1 MAGPFRLPLIPIFL
15 SYTIGITLGYFDL
28 PFFPQ
33 AWILVIIFLCL
44 WMVTMAL
51 RRQNWGSWVVLGIF
65 LSLGS
70 ASIQAYLHPHHPPS
84 HVSHFNGT
92 GRIALE
98 GTMDRPPHRTP
109 RGTQLLIR
117 SSEVIVSNRRIPV
130 NGHVLLF
137 VPSRSEPFRFG
148 ERYRFLCV
156 LHPPRGFHNPGGF
169 SYERHLAFQRVHAAG
184 FSEEQGWVKLGEGYG
199 NPLLLQVETWRDQIR
214 GFLEREATPPSSAI
228 LKALVLG
235 EQGDIPEEISEQFTA
250 TGIAH
255 LLAISGDHL
264 GIVAFLSFS
273 LLLWILKRSGTLLL
287 SVSVK
292 KWAAALTIPCLLL
305 YTLIAGAGISV
316 IRATIMVI
324 VFFLSILF
332 QRERNLLHTLVLA
345 AFLILLFSPPSLFDV
360 SFQLSFLAVLSILYM
375 VPRILPVFSREKILV
390 PQETSWRQRLW
401 TYVKLSFLV
410 TGVATLGTAPFV
422 ALHFNRISPVGLLTN
437 LFIIPW
443 VGFLIVPM
451 ALVASVSSFFIPGV
465 ATGLIQVSSGVTSVL
480 LQVVSWVASLPFT
493 SLFLST
499 PTPVE
504 IILFYLLLFLA
515 VHLRRGKAMRILF
528 ICVSLALVFDWVY
541 WSVKDRF
548 QKDLVLTFIDVG
560 HGDSILVEFPGGK
573 RMLVDGGGQED
584 DPFDIG
590 QHVIAPFLWSK
601 KIRGIDYLVLTHPDP
616 DHLNGLNFVASHFRV
631 GQFWDNGIKT
641 ESEPYGR
648 LHETLAA
655 KKVERISFNQTSP
668 PREIEGVQVF
678 FCNPGNE
685 GKFSD
690 GERKVSFHNNHSLVM
705 RLQFHQVAI
714 LLAGDIEKEAE
725 YKIIRSRQSLQADVL
740 KVAHHGS
747 SSSSTLP
754 FLERVNPTHAMIS
767 VGARAMGRLPHP
779 EVLRRFQ
786 DLGCRVYR
794 TDRHGAMTVVTDGEN
809 IKIIPY
815 RADHEAGRKE
825 S

>member
-28 PFFPQ
+28 PFFSQ

-44 WMVTMAL
+44 WMATVAL
-51 RRQNWGSWVVLGIF
+51 RKQGWGSWVVLGIF
-65 LSLGS
+65 ISLGS
-70 ASIQAYLHPHHPPS
+70 ASIQAYLHPKHPPS
-84 HVSHFNGT
+84 HVSQFNGT

-98 GTMDRPPHRTP
+98 GTIDRPPHRTP
-109 RGTQLLIR
+109 QGTQLLIR
-117 SSEVIVSNRRIPV
+117 SSEVIVSNRHIPV

-137 VPSRSEPFRFG
+137 VPSQSEPFRFG
-148 ERYRFLCV
+148 DRYRFLCV

-169 SYERHLAFQRVHAAG
+169 SYERHLAFQRVHTTG

-199 NPLLLQVETWRDQIR
+199 NPLLLQVEKWRDQIR
-214 GFLEREATPPSSAI
+214 RFLEGEATPPSSAI

-273 LLLWILKRSGTLLL
+273 LLLWILKRSETLLL

-305 YTLIAGAGISV
+305 YTFIAGAGISV

-375 VPRILPVFSREKILV
+375 VPRILPLLSREKILV

-401 TYVKLSFLV
+401 KYLKLSFLV
-410 TGVATLGTAPFV
+410 SGVATLGTAPFV

-451 ALVASVSSFFIPGV
+451 ALVASVLSFFIPWV
-465 ATGLIQVSSGVTSVL
+465 AASLIQVSSAVTSVL
-480 LQVVSWVASLPFT
+480 LQVVAWVASFPFA
-493 SLFLST
+493 SFFLST

-504 IILFYLLLFLA
+504 ILLFYLLLFLT
-515 VHLRRGKAMRILF
+515 VHLRRGRAIRTLF
-528 ICVSLALVFDWVY
+528 ICVSLALVFDGVY
-541 WSVKDRF
+541 WNVKDRF

-584 DPFDIG
+584 DRFDIG
-590 QHVIAPFLWSK
+590 KQVIAPFLWGK
-601 KIRGIDYLVLTHPDP
+601 KIRRIDYLVLTHPDP
-616 DHLNGLNFVASHFRV
+616 DHLKGLNFVASHFRV
-631 GQFWDNGIKT
+631 GQFWDNGIGS
-641 ESEPYGR
+641 ESEPYWR
-648 LHETLAA
+648 LHETLAT
-655 KKVERISFNQTSP
+655 KKVERLSFNQMSP
-668 PREIEGVQVF
+668 PRGIEGVLVF

-685 GKFSD
+685 GKSSD
-690 GERKVSFHNNHSLVM
+690 GERKVSFHNNRSLVM
-705 RLQFHQVAI
+705 KLQFHRVAI
-714 LLAGDIEKEAE
+714 LLAGDIEKETE
-725 YKIIRSRQSLQADVL
+725 YNIVRSGHALKADVL
-740 KVAHHGS
+740 KVPHHGS

-754 FLERVNPTHAMIS
+754 FLEKVNPTYAMIS
-767 VGARAMGRLPHP
+767 VGTRAMGRLPHP

-794 TDRHGAMTVVTDGEN
+794 TDHHGAMTVVTDGET
-809 IKIIPY
+809 IKIIPTI
-815 RADHEAGRKE
+815 ADHETGRKE

>member
-1 MAGPFRLPLIPIFL
+1 MAGPFRLPLIPIFF

-51 RRQNWGSWVVLGIF
+51 RRQNGGSWVVLGIF

-92 GRIALE
+92 GRIAFE
-98 GTMDRPPHRTP
+98 GTIDRPPHRTP

-117 SSEVIVSNRRIPV
+117 SSDVIVSNRRIPV

-199 NPLLLQVETWRDQIR
+199 NPLLLQVEKWRDQIR
-214 GFLEREATPPSSAI
+214 RFLEGEATPPSSAI

-273 LLLWILKRSGTLLL
+273 LLLWILKRSETLLL

-305 YTLIAGAGISV
+305 YTFIAGAGISV

-324 VFFLSILF
+324 IFFLSILF

-390 PQETSWRQRLW
+390 PQEVSWRQRLW

-451 ALVASVSSFFIPGV
+451 ALVASVSSFFIPVV

-747 SSSSTLP
+747 SSSSTLS
-754 FLERVNPTHAMIS
+754 FLVRVNPTHAMIS

-809 IKIIPY
+809 IKVIPY
-815 RADHEAGRKE
+815 RADHETGRKE

>member
-1 MAGPFRLPLIPIFL
+1 
-15 SYTIGITLGYFDL
+15 
-28 PFFPQ
+28 
-33 AWILVIIFLCL
+33 
-44 WMVTMAL
+44 
-51 RRQNWGSWVVLGIF
+51 
-65 LSLGS
+65 
-70 ASIQAYLHPHHPPS
+70 
-84 HVSHFNGT
+84 
-92 GRIALE
+92 
-98 GTMDRPPHRTP
+98 
-109 RGTQLLIR
+109 
-117 SSEVIVSNRRIPV
+117 
-130 NGHVLLF
+130 
-137 VPSRSEPFRFG
+137 
-148 ERYRFLCV
+148 
-156 LHPPRGFHNPGGF
+156 
-169 SYERHLAFQRVHAAG
+169 
-184 FSEEQGWVKLGEGYG
+184 
-199 NPLLLQVETWRDQIR
+199 VEKWRDQIR
-214 GFLEREATPPSSAI
+214 KFLEGGATPPSSAI

-273 LLLWILKRSGTLLL
+273 LLLWILKRSETLLL

-422 ALHFNRISPVGLLTN
+422 ALRFNRISPVGLLTN

-504 IILFYLLLFLA
+504 IILFYLLLFLT

-725 YKIIRSRQSLQADVL
+725 YKIIRSRQSLQADIL

-747 SSSSTLP
+747 SSSALFRSLK
-754 FLERVNPTHAMIS
+754 R
-767 VGARAMGRLPHP
+767 
-779 EVLRRFQ
+779 
-786 DLGCRVYR
+786 
-794 TDRHGAMTVVTDGEN
+794 
-809 IKIIPY
+809 
-815 RADHEAGRKE
+815 
-825 S
+825 

>member
-28 PFFPQ
+28 PFFSQ

-44 WMVTMAL
+44 WMATVAL
-51 RRQNWGSWVVLGIF
+51 RRHGWGSWVVLGIF
-65 LSLGS
+65 ISLGS
-70 ASIQAYLHPHHPPS
+70 ASIQAYLHPKHPPS
-84 HVSHFNGT
+84 HVSQFNGT

-98 GTMDRPPHRTP
+98 GTIDRPPHRTP
-109 RGTQLLIR
+109 RGTQLLFR
-117 SSEVIVSNRRIPV
+117 SSEVIVSNRHIPV

-137 VPSRSEPFRFG
+137 VPSQSEPFRFG
-148 ERYRFLCV
+148 DRYRFLCV

-184 FSEEQGWVKLGEGYG
+184 FSEEQGWVKLGEGHG
-199 NPLLLQVETWRDQIR
+199 NPLLLQVEKWRDQIR
-214 GFLEREATPPSSAI
+214 RFLEGEATPPSSAI

-273 LLLWILKRSGTLLL
+273 LLLWILKRSETLLL
-287 SVSVK
+287 SVFVK

-375 VPRILPVFSREKILV
+375 VPRILPLLSREKILV

-401 TYVKLSFLV
+401 KYLKLSFLV
-410 TGVATLGTAPFV
+410 SGVATLGTAPFV

-451 ALVASVSSFFIPGV
+451 ALVASVLSFFIPWV
-465 ATGLIQVSSGVTSVL
+465 AASLIQVSSVVTSVL
-480 LQVVSWVASLPFT
+480 LQVVAWVASFPF
-493 SLFLST
+493 SSFFLST

-504 IILFYLLLFLA
+504 ILLFYLLLFLT
-515 VHLRRGKAMRILF
+515 VHLRRGRAMRTLF

-541 WSVKDRF
+541 WNVKDRF

-584 DPFDIG
+584 DRFDIG
-590 QHVIAPFLWSK
+590 QQVIAPFLWGK
-601 KIRGIDYLVLTHPDP
+601 KIRRIDYLVLTHPDP
-616 DHLNGLNFVASHFRV
+616 DHLKGLNFVASHFRV
-631 GQFWDNGIKT
+631 GQFWDNGVKT

-668 PREIEGVQVF
+668 PRAIEGIQVF
-678 FCNPGNE
+678 FYNPGNE
-685 GKFSD
+685 GKSSD
-690 GERKVSFHNNHSLVM
+690 GERKVSFHNNRSLVM
-705 RLQFHQVAI
+705 KLQFHRVAI
-714 LLAGDIEKEAE
+714 LLAGDIEKETE
-725 YKIIRSRQSLQADVL
+725 YNIVRSGHALKAAIL
-740 KVAHHGS
+740 KVPHHGS

-754 FLERVNPTHAMIS
+754 FLEKVNPTYAMIS
-767 VGARAMGRLPHP
+767 VGTRAMGRLPHP

-794 TDRHGAMTVVTDGEN
+794 TDHHGAITVVTDGEK
-809 IKIIPY
+809 IKIIPTI
-815 RADHEAGRKE
+815 ADHETGRKE

>member
-1 MAGPFRLPLIPIFL
+1 MAGPFRLPLIPIFF

-33 AWILVIIFLCL
+33 VWILVIIFLCL

-51 RRQNWGSWVVLGIF
+51 RRQNGGSWVVLGIF

-92 GRIALE
+92 GRIAFE
-98 GTMDRPPHRTP
+98 GTIDRPPHRTP

-117 SSEVIVSNRRIPV
+117 SSQVIVSNRRIPI

-199 NPLLLQVETWRDQIR
+199 NPLLLQVEKWRDQIR
-214 GFLEREATPPSSAI
+214 RFLEGEATPPSSAI

-273 LLLWILKRSGTLLL
+273 LLLWILKRSETLLL

-305 YTLIAGAGISV
+305 YTFIAGAGISV

-324 VFFLSILF
+324 IFFLSILF

-390 PQETSWRQRLW
+390 PQEVSWRQRLW

-451 ALVASVSSFFIPGV
+451 ALVASVSSFFIPVV

-747 SSSSTLP
+747 SSSSTLS

-809 IKIIPY
+809 IKVIPY
-815 RADHEAGRKE
+815 RADLETGRKE

>member
-28 PFFPQ
+28 PFFSQ

-51 RRQNWGSWVVLGIF
+51 RRQNGGSWVVLGIF

-92 GRIALE
+92 GRIAFE
-98 GTMDRPPHRTP
+98 GTIDRPPHRTP

-117 SSEVIVSNRRIPV
+117 SSDVIVSNRRIPV

-148 ERYRFLCV
+148 DQYRFLCV

-169 SYERHLAFQRVHAAG
+169 SYERTLAFQRIHTVG
-184 FSEEQGWVKLGEGYG
+184 FSEEQGWVKLSEGHG
-199 NPLLLQVETWRDQIR
+199 NPLLLQVESWRDQIR
-214 GFLEREATPPSSAI
+214 RFIEEEATPPSSAI

-235 EQGDIPEEISEQFTA
+235 EREDIPEKISEQFTA

-273 LLLWILKRSGTLLL
+273 LLLWILKRSETLLL
-287 SVSVK
+287 SVSAK

-305 YTLIAGAGISV
+305 YTFIAGAGISV
-316 IRATIMVI
+316 VRATIMVI

-332 QRERNLLHTLVLA
+332 QRERNLLHTLALA

-360 SFQLSFLAVLSILYM
+360 SFQLSFLAVLSILYI
-375 VPRILPVFSREKILV
+375 VPRIVPSLSRETILI
-390 PQETSWRQRLW
+390 PLETSWRQRLW
-401 TYVKLSFLV
+401 KYLKLSFLV
-410 TGVATLGTAPFV
+410 SGVATLGTAPFV

-437 LFIIPW
+437 LLVIPW
-443 VGFLIVPM
+443 VGFLIVPI
-451 ALVASVSSFFIPGV
+451 ALLASVLSFFLPFM
-465 ATGLIQVSSGVTSVL
+465 ATWLIQVSSVTTSVL
-480 LQVVSWVASLPFT
+480 LQVVSWVASFPFA
-493 SLFLST
+493 SFFIST

-504 IILFYLLLFLA
+504 IVLFYLLLFLT
-515 VHLRRGKAMRILF
+515 VHLKKGRAVRILF
-528 ICVSLALVFDWVY
+528 ICVFLALVFDGLY
-541 WSVKDRF
+541 WNVKDRF

-573 RMLVDGGGQED
+573 RMLVDGGGLENDQ
-584 DPFDIG
+584 FDIG
-590 QHVIAPFLWSK
+590 QRVIAPFLWSK
-601 KIRGIDYLVLTHPDP
+601 KIRRIDYLVLTHPDP
-616 DHLNGLNFVASHFRV
+616 DHLKGLNFVADHFRV
-631 GQFWDNGIKT
+631 GQFWDNGIRT
-641 ESEPYGR
+641 ESEPYWR

-655 KKVERISFNQTSP
+655 KKVERLSFNQTSP
-668 PREIEGVQVF
+668 PRGIEGVQIF

-690 GERKVSFHNNHSLVM
+690 SERKVSFHNNRSLVM

-725 YKIIRSRQSLQADVL
+725 VRIVRSRDTLKADVL
-740 KVAHHGS
+740 KVPHHGS

-754 FLERVNPTHAMIS
+754 FLEKVNPTVAMIS

-779 EVLRRFQ
+779 EVIRRFQ

-794 TDRHGAMTVVTDGEN
+794 TDHHGAMTVVTDGDN
-809 IKIIPY
+809 IKIIPTV
-815 RADHEAGRKE
+815 ADHATGRKE

>member
-51 RRQNWGSWVVLGIF
+51 RRQNGGSWVVLGIF

-92 GRIALE
+92 GRIAFE
-98 GTMDRPPHRTP
+98 GTIDRPPHRTP

-117 SSEVIVSNRRIPV
+117 SSDVIVSNRRIPV

-199 NPLLLQVETWRDQIR
+199 NPLLLQVEKWRDQIR
-214 GFLEREATPPSSAI
+214 RFLEGEATPPSSAI

-273 LLLWILKRSGTLLL
+273 LLLWILKRSETLLL

-324 VFFLSILF
+324 LFFLSILF

-360 SFQLSFLAVLSILYM
+360 SFQLSFLAVLSILYL
-375 VPRILPVFSREKILV
+375 VPRILPLLSREKILV

-401 TYVKLSFLV
+401 KYLKLSFLV
-410 TGVATLGTAPFV
+410 SGVATLGTAPFV

-437 LFIIPW
+437 LFVIPW
-443 VGFLIVPM
+443 VGFLIVPV
-451 ALVASVSSFFIPGV
+451 ALVASVLSFFLPFM
-465 ATGLIQVSSGVTSVL
+465 ATWLIQVSSVATSVL
-480 LQVVSWVASLPFT
+480 LQVVSWVASFPFA
-493 SLFLST
+493 SFFIST

-504 IILFYLLLFLA
+504 IVLFYLLLFLT
-515 VHLRRGKAMRILF
+515 VHLKKGRAVRILF
-528 ICVSLALVFDWVY
+528 ICVFLALVFDGLY
-541 WSVKDRF
+541 WNVKDRF

-573 RMLVDGGGQED
+573 RMLVDGGGLENDQ
-584 DPFDIG
+584 FDIG

-601 KIRGIDYLVLTHPDP
+601 KIRRIDYLVLTHPDP
-616 DHLNGLNFVASHFRV
+616 DHLKGLNFVAGHFRV
-631 GQFWDNGIKT
+631 GQFWDNGIRT
-641 ESEPYGR
+641 ESEPYWR

-655 KKVERISFNQTSP
+655 KKVERLSFNQTSP
-668 PREIEGVQVF
+668 PRGTEGVQVF
-678 FCNPGNE
+678 FCNPENE
-685 GKFSD
+685 GKSSD
-690 GERKVSFHNNHSLVM
+690 GERKVSFHNNRSLVM

-725 YKIIRSRQSLQADVL
+725 VRIVRSRDTLKADVL
-740 KVAHHGS
+740 KVPHHGS

-754 FLERVNPTHAMIS
+754 FLEKVNPTVAMIS

-779 EVLRRFQ
+779 EVIRRFQ

-794 TDRHGAMTVVTDGEN
+794 TDRHGAMTVVTDGEK

-815 RADHEAGRKE
+815 IADHETGRKE
-825 S
+825 